1 MGSPT
6 SDNSFAVT
14 ESMDMDDCGVSGCY
28 VERSN
33 HGGCSLHVEGTEL
46 RGRWFPSNSILLIV
60 VEKEMSSSLSSEG
73 IRDLLSRISKLEEV

>member
-33 HGGCSLHVEGTEL
+33 HDGCSLKFSFCNIHST
-46 RGRWFPSNSILLIV
+46 F
-60 VEKEMSSSLSSEG
+60 
-73 IRDLLSRISKLEEV
+73 SKNFYNI